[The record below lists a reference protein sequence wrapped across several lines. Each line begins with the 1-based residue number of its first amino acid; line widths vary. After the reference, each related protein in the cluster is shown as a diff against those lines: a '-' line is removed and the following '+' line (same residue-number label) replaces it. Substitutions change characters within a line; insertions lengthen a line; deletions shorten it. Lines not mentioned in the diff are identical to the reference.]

1 MAAHRG
7 RGRGIGIWVDKDDSV
22 STIQFWQDRV
32 RNRISK
38 KDTTLTAGY
47 DESTCGE
54 LVSGKI
60 DFGKCNLYLLEEPR
74 EGRKPKNDGYSLCEV
89 A

>member
-1 MAAHRG
+1 MTECRRSSSA
-7 RGRGIGIWVDKDDSV
+7 
-22 STIQFWQDRV
+22 IQFWQDRI
-32 RNRISK
+32 RNGIPQ
-38 KDTTLTAGY
+38 KDTTLTPGY

-60 DFGKCNLYLLEEPR
+60 DFDKCSFYLLEEPR
-74 EGRKPKNDGYSLCEV
+74 EGRRPNIDGYFLCEV